1 VASHVWAKRYLVSNE
16 PYYINRLSAA
26 SLKSFQLQGGLMSDD
41 ESNEVRKYPY
51 FMECLHLRRWD
62 DQGKRFDLDS
72 EIPEQV
78 WSDLELCLTIN
89 QSIG

>member
-1 VASHVWAKRYLVSNE
+1 MAVITAILFPTSVLAQTESDTGLN
-16 PYYINRLSAA
+16 
-26 SLKSFQLQGGLMSDD
+26 SFQLQGGLMSDE

-51 FMECLHLRRWD
+51 FVECLNLRQWD